1 MADAKTG
8 PSILVVDDMPTNLRL
23 LEGMLRKHGYN
34 VRPFAKGS
42 LALAAAKN
50 DPPDLILLDVN
61 MPEMDGY
68 EVCRVLKSDE
78 KLSGIPVIF
87 ISALGDT
94 LDKVKAFEA
103 GGVDYVTKPF
113 QFQEVRARIET
124 HLRLRRLQDELKEQN
139 LQLEQ
144 TCKQLRELEVLRDNL
159 THMIVHDLRSPLS
172 GVKGYLELIRAE
184 EAKLSEQHR
193 DYVGRALS
201 STSVLLKMIQD
212 LLDVSRLE
220 ARKMPLEIRETD
232 LGAVAHRAS
241 ESLGALTRRH
251 KVVLD
256 LPQDPVVALCD
267 PQVIE
272 RVVANLLGNALKFAP
287 PDGEIQVTV
296 AREPPEARVAV
307 RDSEEA
313 RVSVRDSEEARVA
326 VRDSE
331 EARASVRDSEEAR
344 VSVRDSEEARA
355 SVRDSE
361 EARASVRDCG
371 PGIPPEYHQRIFEKF
386 GQVQMRDTDRGAS
399 AGLGLTFC
407 KLAVEAHHGKIGV
420 ESNVGAGST
429 FWFTLPLA

>member
-1 MADAKTG
+1 
-8 PSILVVDDMPTNLRL
+8 
-23 LEGMLRKHGYN
+23 
-34 VRPFAKGS
+34 
-42 LALAAAKN
+42 
-50 DPPDLILLDVN
+50 

-184 EAKLSEQHR
+184 EAKLSEEHR

-287 PDGEIQVTV
+287 SDGEIQVTV
-296 AREPPEARVAV
+296 AREPR
-307 RDSEEA
+307 EA
-313 RVSVRDSEEARVA
+313 RVSVRDSEEARV
-326 VRDSE
+326 
-331 EARASVRDSEEAR
+331 
-344 VSVRDSEEARA
+344 
-355 SVRDSE
+355 
-361 EARASVRDCG
+361 SVRDCG

>member
-1 MADAKTG
+1 MITRLSSRSSRARKPADGKGEAMADAKTG
-8 PSILVVDDMPTNLRL
+8 PSILVVDDMPTNLQL
-23 LEGMLRKHGYN
+23 LEGMLKKHGYD

-68 EVCRVLKSDE
+68 EVCRVLKSSE

-113 QFQEVRARIET
+113 HFQEVRARIET

-184 EAKLSEQHR
+184 EAKLSEEHR
-193 DYVGRALS
+193 DYIGRALS

-232 LGAVAHRAS
+232 LGAVARQAS

-256 LPQDPVVALCD
+256 LPRDPVVASCD

-287 PDGEIQVTV
+287 SDGEIQVTV
-296 AREPPEARVAV
+296 AREPREARV
-307 RDSEEA
+307 
-313 RVSVRDSEEARVA
+313 
-326 VRDSE
+326 
-331 EARASVRDSEEAR
+331 
-344 VSVRDSEEARA
+344 
-355 SVRDSE
+355 
-361 EARASVRDCG
+361 SVRDCG

-386 GQVQMRDTDRGAS
+386 GQVQMRDTERGAS

-407 KLAVEAHHGKIGV
+407 KLAVEAHHGQIGV
-420 ESNVGAGST
+420 ESNVGLGST
-429 FWFTLPLA
+429 FWFTLPLPGEKPVPEPASGEAI